1 MKKVFLDKWLDCLAR
16 LIGAKAY
23 LSLDDCKKFDE
34 LTVEIE
40 SLIKK
45 ASDRHI
51 EAQQQRED
59 NMKKTTKKKPKKKK
73 TNQKDHFVTT
83 CAKCGAYMDNPMF
96 CECGY
101 RN

>member
-1 MKKVFLDKWLDCLAR
+1 
-16 LIGAKAY
+16 
-23 LSLDDCKKFDE
+23 
-34 LTVEIE
+34 
-40 SLIKK
+40 
-45 ASDRHI
+45 
-51 EAQQQRED
+51 
-59 NMKKTTKKKPKKKK
+59 MKKTTKKKPKKKK